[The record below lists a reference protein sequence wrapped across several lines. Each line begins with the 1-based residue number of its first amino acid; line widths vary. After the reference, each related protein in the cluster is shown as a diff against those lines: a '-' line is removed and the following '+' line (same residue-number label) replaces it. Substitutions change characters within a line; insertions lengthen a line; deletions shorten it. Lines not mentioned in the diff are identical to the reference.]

1 MSAFGTRSTHDVF
14 MASLSGSSRD
24 QGVFLKDNEALIFK
38 VIRRYAY
45 AHEWMDDLY
54 QEASIGVLKALAKFD
69 VNRGLNFST
78 YALPWMKVY
87 VERFIQANMC
97 IVSMPTRTQEIAYRV
112 RAMSTVKTNIEI
124 AKELQI
130 SIESVCALS
139 QIHQHDNDIS
149 GASDSTSP
157 EDYVT
162 RQRLLDKV
170 SEAYDKLGKSQQ
182 DIVGVALDLDPNYDS
197 VSSYGR
203 ENGLSRN
210 LFNKTAKAGI
220 ALLQVACD

>member
-1 MSAFGTRSTHDVF
+1 MSAFGTRSSHSVF
-14 MASLSGSSRD
+14 MASLAGSSRD

-38 VIRRYAY
+38 VIQRYAY

-69 VNRGLNFST
+69 ISRGLNFST

-112 RAMSTVKTNIEI
+112 RAMSTAKTNEDI
-124 AKELQI
+124 AKELKI

-139 QIHQHDNDIS
+139 QIHLHESDIS
-149 GASDSTSP
+149 SVSTGISP
-157 EDYVT
+157 EEYVT
-162 RQRLLDKV
+162 HQRMLDKV
-170 SEAYDKLGKSQQ
+170 EVAYNKLDRSQQ
-182 DIVGVALDLDPNYDS
+182 DIVVVALDLDPNYDS

-203 ENGLSRN
+203 ETGLSRN
-210 LFNKTAKAGI
+210 IFNKTAQAGI
-220 ALLQVACD
+220 ALLQISCN